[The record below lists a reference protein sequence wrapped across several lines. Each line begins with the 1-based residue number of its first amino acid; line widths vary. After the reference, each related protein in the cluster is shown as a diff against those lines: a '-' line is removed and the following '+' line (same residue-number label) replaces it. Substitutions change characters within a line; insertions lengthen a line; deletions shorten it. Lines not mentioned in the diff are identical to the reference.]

1 MSNRRRWREIVS
13 WVVLTVLAMVWAVT
27 QSSTWSLRLIHFVS
41 YMAIFLAA
49 SYLPPLLSVLWRIV
63 FFGIAIGLAVLL
75 LWMRQDSYFPIIA
88 GTMFSFLMPVR
99 WGSQM
104 TIREALRYFRNSRQR
119 EEEAAKAIIAQHL
132 KDVSRGSIF

>member
-13 WVVLTVLAMVWAVT
+13 WVVLTVFAMVWAVT

-49 SYLPPLLSVLWRIV
+49 AYLPPLLSMLWRIV
-63 FFGIAIGLAVLL
+63 FFGIALGLAVLL
-75 LWMRQDSYFPIIA
+75 LWVRQDSYSPIIA

-99 WGSQM
+99 RDPQITM
-104 TIREALRYFRNSRQR
+104 REAWRYFRNSRQR
-119 EEEAAKAIIAQHL
+119 EEEAAKAIIARHL
-132 KDVSRGSIF
+132 NDVSRRPLS